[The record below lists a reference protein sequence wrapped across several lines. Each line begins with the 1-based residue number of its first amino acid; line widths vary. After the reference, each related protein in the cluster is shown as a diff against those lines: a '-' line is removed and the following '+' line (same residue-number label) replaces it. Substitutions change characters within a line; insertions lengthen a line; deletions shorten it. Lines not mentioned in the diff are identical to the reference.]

1 MHREI
6 SHTHEAFHQER
17 NLSLYLLTGLI
28 GLLIAA
34 DLWPALVS
42 WLNLE
47 SLPTWKREFYG
58 SYRFALLAAVL
69 GGARVLYGSIDS
81 LLSGRLG
88 ADLALAIAAI
98 AAILIGEPLVAAEV
112 VFVGMVG
119 ECLESF
125 TFERTQRALR
135 QIVEIQPRRCWLLR
149 DGQEVRVLTTELQV
163 GDRVVVKPG
172 ARIPVDGVV
181 LDGRSALDQSALTG
195 ESLPIDKGPGDEVLA
210 GSLNQF
216 GALTIEAKR
225 VAEQTVVGR
234 VIELTS
240 RALKDKAPLERTADR
255 LARWFLPAVLALAAL
270 TFLGCLLFT
279 YGPLAPAGKRIADF
293 AAAVRFS
300 IYPTLAVL
308 VVACPCALILA
319 TPAAVI
325 AALGRLAGTGVL
337 IKGGAA
343 LERLATV
350 QAFAFDKTG
359 TLTEGKLELGDVM
372 PIADVPPAL
381 LLQAAA
387 TAEQRSEHPLAQ
399 VILNA
404 AKSQNIKPDE
414 LADFQAHPGAGVT
427 ARTTATPPLTITIG
441 TRRLIEEKKIAL
453 PAAAVAALE
462 RLDSTGQT
470 ALLVALDE
478 IVIGVIGARDR
489 VRPEAADV
497 VTQLRNRGVTDIALL
512 TGDRPGA
519 ARTVAAAVG
528 ITNVHAEL
536 LPEQKADFVSS
547 EQRLE
552 TREQKSETNQSLI
565 SDHGSLISNHRSLR
579 TAFVGDGVNDAP
591 ALARAA
597 VGLAIGGSGS
607 DVAAEAGDVVLMG
620 DPLRPLPLLL
630 SLSRQTVR
638 IIRQNILIFAFVING
653 LGILVTAWLWPL
665 LLPVEWAP
673 LAGVVYHQIG
683 SLLVLLNSMRLLTF
697 ERPRHPALAGLRERV
712 LRVDSWMERNL
723 NLDEG
728 LHWLAHHFKLASV
741 IGVGLLAIG
750 YVLWGFT
757 AIGPDEIG
765 VVRRF
770 GRPTADLQPGLH
782 WVWPWPVESV
792 LRVQPDRIRTVEVG
806 YRVTS
811 RPAAVPTG
819 ALGGGWGEAHRGD
832 GVTKIPDEA
841 VMITGDGNLVELQ
854 ATVRYRIDRDRLHT
868 YLFEVRDVDET
879 IRAATE
885 SVLRE
890 AVAAWP
896 FLDLL
901 TIHRERFQEDV
912 LRRLRQRWQ
921 ANEYG
926 PAGLGVVIDGLSLHD
941 LHPPERVVDA
951 FHDVARAMERRDWR
965 VNKARAEEIRLKSDA
980 EAEALRSVRQAQ
992 GEAEKKV
999 LLAEAGRDGFLARE
1013 QARRQ
1018 LSWTDEWRLMNEA
1031 AAAVAAGEPAGA
1043 AYQAYQ
1049 QHRQRQLALLPYLT
1063 DYRLSVRGLAG
1074 ALQQRDKVILDSTK
1088 VPGKRNLFLFDPELF
1103 RPPPPAILQGDRMP
1117 ARSPRN
1123 EDGP

>member
-6 SHTHEAFHQER
+6 SHTDEAFHQER
-17 NLSLYLLTGLI
+17 NLSLYLLTALI

-34 DLWPALVS
+34 DLWPALVG
-42 WLNLE
+42 WL
-47 SLPTWKREFYG
+47 SADWLPTWKREFYG
-58 SYRFALLAAVL
+58 PYRFALLAAVL

-125 TFERTQRALR
+125 TFERTQRAMR

-234 VIELTS
+234 VIELTA

-255 LARWFLPAVLALAAL
+255 LARWFLPAVLGLAAL

-279 YGPLAPAGKRIADF
+279 YGPLAPAGKRITEF
-293 AAAVRFS
+293 SAAVRFS

-359 TLTEGKLELGDVM
+359 TLTEGKLELGDVV
-372 PIADVPPAL
+372 PLGDVPPAL

-404 AKSQNIKPDE
+404 ARNQNIAPDA

-427 ARTTATPPLTITIG
+427 ARTTATPPLTITVG
-441 TRRLIEEKKIAL
+441 TRRLVEEKKIAL
-453 PAAAVAALE
+453 PAAAVADLE
-462 RLDSTGQT
+462 RLDSGGQT

-497 VTQLRNRGVTDIALL
+497 ITQLRNRGITDISLL
-512 TGDRPGA
+512 TGDRAGA
-519 ARTVAAAVG
+519 AGAVAAAVG

-536 LPEQKADFVSS
+536 LPEQKAALVSS
-547 EQRLE
+547 EQRAV
-552 TREQKSETNQSLI
+552 TGDQRPIADHHSPVTSHQSL
-565 SDHGSLISNHRSLR
+565 L

-591 ALARAA
+591 ALARAT

-638 IIRQNILIFAFVING
+638 IIWQNILIFAFAINAV
-653 LGILVTAWLWPL
+653 GIVVTAWLWPL

-697 ERPRHPALAGLRERV
+697 DRPRHPALAGMRERV
-712 LRVDSWMERNL
+712 LRVDAWMERNL
-723 NLDEG
+723 NFDEG
-728 LHWLAHHFKLASV
+728 LHWLAHHFKLAAAV
-741 IGVGLLAIG
+741 TVGLLAIG
-750 YVLWGFT
+750 YLLWGFT
-757 AIGPDEIG
+757 AIGPDEVG

-770 GRPTADLQPGLH
+770 GRPTVDLQPGLH

-806 YRVTS
+806 YRATAL
-811 RPAAVPTG
+811 PAAVPTG
-819 ALGGGWGEAHRGD
+819 SLGGGWAAEHRGD
-832 GVTKIPDEA
+832 GVTKISDEA

-854 ATVRYRIDRDRLHT
+854 ATVRYRIDRQRLHT
-868 YLFEVRDVDET
+868 YLFEVRDADET

-901 TIHRERFQEDV
+901 TIHRERFQDDV
-912 LRRLRQRWQ
+912 LRRLRARWQ
-921 ANEYG
+921 AREYG
-926 PAGLGVVIDGLSLHD
+926 PAGLGIILDGLSLHD

-965 VNKARAEEIRLKSDA
+965 VNKARAEETRLKSDA

-992 GEAEKKV
+992 GTAERKV
-999 LLAEAGRDGFLARE
+999 LLAAAARDGFLARE
-1013 QARRQ
+1013 QARRE
-1018 LSWTDEWRLMNEA
+1018 LTWHDEWRLLSA
-1031 AAAVAAGEPAGA
+1031 AAAAAASGEPASL
-1043 AYQAYQ
+1043 AYQVYQ
-1049 QHRQRQLALLPYLT
+1049 QQRLQRLAMQPYLT

-1074 ALQQRDKVILDSTK
+1074 ALQQRDKVILDSDR
-1088 VPGKRNLFLFDPELF
+1088 VPGKRSLFLFDPELF
-1103 RPPPPAILQGDRMP
+1103 RAPPPVILQGDRMP
-1117 ARSPRN
+1117 SRSPRD
-1123 EDGP
+1123 EGP